1 MSLKNSDLQYYD
13 GNILRL
19 SSEKRKEYHAQVDN
33 LIAELRKHIT
43 VNSDLKVKKVVKAGS
58 FAKFTILKK
67 TAEHGCY
74 KDIVECG
81 EALVYFQQCSDY
93 IQDANDYKEYRL
105 LAYGKEESDEFS

>member
-43 VNSDLKVKKVVKAGS
+43 VNSDLKVKKGS
-58 FAKFTILKK
+58 
-67 TAEHGCY
+67 
-74 KDIVECG
+74 
-81 EALVYFQQCSDY
+81 
-93 IQDANDYKEYRL
+93 
-105 LAYGKEESDEFS
+105 

>member
-43 VNSDLKVKKVVKAGS
+43 VNSDLKGLCCTNLSVKA
-58 FAKFTILKK
+58 
-67 TAEHGCY
+67 
-74 KDIVECG
+74 
-81 EALVYFQQCSDY
+81 
-93 IQDANDYKEYRL
+93 
-105 LAYGKEESDEFS
+105 FSAI